1 VASQRWVD
9 AVTATS
15 AARTAGAAALG
26 LLAGLALGAC
36 GVALGPDQP
45 WQPIDQSGTSDMSA
59 EVVAPGTLQT
69 TPVPPAAALRVV
81 TYNTEY
87 GEDPEGLAAAILA
100 APELAHA
107 GLFLLQEEESYPG
120 EGESRAR
127 RLAGRLGLGYLYIPA
142 RHKADGTHGLALMSA
157 LPIDNVQKMDLP
169 LADNGVQRIAVSAD
183 VHAGDRTLHV
193 IDVHLETRL
202 NPRDRVAQ
210 LHPAMI
216 DAADS
221 VLVAGDF
228 NTNWISW
235 AGSVPVLA
243 NDRDQAP
250 IIDSYMASLAFDAP
264 SAHSG
269 ATEHAYG
276 LEFKLD
282 SFYTRQLDVVFG
294 GVVHTGPSDHWPM
307 YLDVNL

>member
-1 VASQRWVD
+1 MLGRVRTCGL
-9 AVTATS
+9 AVW
-15 AARTAGAAALG
+15 
-26 LLAGLALGAC
+26 LAGSTGC
-36 GVALGPDQP
+36 GVALGPAQP
-45 WQPIDQSGTSDMSA
+45 WQSIDQLQLSPAMSA
-59 EVVAPGTLQT
+59 ERSAADTFRSPRPTATAP
-69 TPVPPAAALRVV
+69 LRVV

-87 GEDPEGLAAAILA
+87 GEDPAGLAAAILGD
-100 APELAHA
+100 PELARA
-107 GLFLLQEEESYPG
+107 GLFVLQEEESYPA
-120 EGESRAR
+120 EGASRAAQ
-127 RLAGRLGLGYLYIPA
+127 LAGLLGLGYLYIPA
-142 RHKADGTHGLALMSA
+142 RHKGDGTHGLSLVSA
-157 LPIDNVQKMDLP
+157 FPIDGVEKMDLP

-183 VHAGDRTLHV
+183 VHVGDRTLHL

-202 NPRDRVAQ
+202 NPRERVAQ
-210 LHPAMI
+210 LHPAVI

-235 AGSVPVLA
+235 AGSIPVLA

-250 IIDSYMASLAFDAP
+250 ILDSYMASLGFDAP
-264 SAHSG
+264 SAGSG

-282 SFYTRQLDVVFG
+282 SIYTRNLAVTFG

-307 YLDVNL
+307 YLDVTL